1 MILTISKILGNTP
14 KSVSNWKNEKRPI
27 ISLLYK
33 YFTKQELEEFLET
46 DKIDK
51 FESLKTTNDFLDAYK
66 KKYFNFINVKMG
78 HINSLSEYQLQFYF
92 SYLFFIRAHH
102 SKFSI
107 HSHPFCA
114 SLSRFALDCKEDVSS
129 YDKDSLHIVYDIVDF
144 LENEKMWD
152 YFVFLLKNDLKHF
165 VEGINLN
172 DYYEEDGMTLKTDS
186 IENNHDGEEFSD
198 EECEEYLK
206 LKHPLNIDGFDH
218 YWLYHEYNYQKLK
231 LYKRL

>member
-51 FESLKTTNDFLDAYK
+51 FDSLKTTNDFLDAYK
-66 KKYFNFINVKMG
+66 NKYFNFINVKMG

-92 SYLFFIRAHH
+92 SYLFFIRVHH
-102 SKFSI
+102 AQFAI
-107 HSHPFCA
+107 HTHPFYA
-114 SLSRFALDCKEDVSS
+114 SLARFGLENKVEASAYE
-129 YDKDSLHIVYDIVDF
+129 KDSLHLVYDIVDF

-152 YFVFLLKNDLKHF
+152 YFVFLLMNNFEHF
-165 VEGINLN
+165 IEGINLD
-172 DYYEEDGMTLKTDS
+172 DYFKEDGITEKINLDEIDEKSD
-186 IENNHDGEEFSD
+186 EFSD
-198 EECEEYLK
+198 EELK
-206 LKHPLNIDGFDH
+206 KMIDNYKSPLDVEGLDH
-218 YWLYHEYNYQKLK
+218 YYLYHF
-231 LYKRL
+231 YKSFKTDIL